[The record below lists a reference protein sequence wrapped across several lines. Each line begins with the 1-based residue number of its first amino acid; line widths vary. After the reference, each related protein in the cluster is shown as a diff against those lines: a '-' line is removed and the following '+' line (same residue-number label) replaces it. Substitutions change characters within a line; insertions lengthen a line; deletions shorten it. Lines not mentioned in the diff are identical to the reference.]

1 MYLDVPLAEKDEAK
15 RLGENRTLRRAL
27 LIHRP
32 EAHEPEDPR
41 SGEADLIMG
50 KHRNGPAAHDH
61 GGTAVA
67 LLTLHQHGL
76 RLGLAFVEMQPKLTG
91 APCIYCRFCVK
102 VWTP

>member
-1 MYLDVPLAEKDEAK
+1 MLASLSCGSARCLVAAVYLDVPLAEQDEAK

-32 EAHEPEDPR
+32 EAHEPDDPR

-76 RLGLAFVEMQPKLTG
+76 RLGLAV
-91 APCIYCRFCVK
+91 CRFAAK
-102 VWTP
+102 